1 MLVIF
6 RRTGE
11 RRYGVEVRRPRFGDV
26 EKSPAPGFDELMP
39 HDLMHLVV
47 EAELGLKRGIFGQL
61 EAGGHAGTFRDY
73 LDQSSSTREAA
84 RRRRHYDQR
93 SAKLLRE
100 GKEDCAKSERATY
113 ICWHAWLA
121 RSGAQDRQRIAQTM
135 IEQAKQIRSIT
146 AAAES
151 QALSEGKM
159 EQICR
164 HLDELSSHWSQLK
177 VGESMMVNWPDLSVT
192 HGA

>member
-73 LDQSSSTREAA
+73 LQPATSVREAA
-84 RRRRHYDQR
+84 RRRRHADQR
-93 SAKLLRE
+93 SAGLLRE
-100 GKEDCAKSERATY
+100 GRNDCAQSERATY
-113 ICWHAWLA
+113 ICCYAWLS
-121 RSGAQDRQRIAQTM
+121 RSREKDRQKVAQAM
-135 IEQAKQIRSIT
+135 IQNAKHVRSI
-146 AAAES
+146 AAANES
-151 QALSEGKM
+151 QVCLRRRLRRSA
-159 EQICR
+159 
-164 HLDELSSHWSQLK
+164 SSLI
-177 VGESMMVNWPDLSVT
+177 N
-192 HGA
+192 